1 VVQVKNVAVPK
12 IPEYLRD
19 AKEQAA
25 NAGVAR
31 YCLSFKLRGLHMRHG
46 VTILPNALW
55 FEMVREREEM
65 SDEIKVLR
73 RLLRPEAGH
82 SESP

>member
-1 VVQVKNVAVPK
+1 
-12 IPEYLRD
+12 
-19 AKEQAA
+19 
-25 NAGVAR
+25 
-31 YCLSFKLRGLHMRHG
+31 
-46 VTILPNALW
+46 
-55 FEMVREREEM
+55 MVREREEM